1 MSEQVLYRKYR
12 PKHFDEVVGQEHVVS
27 ALTSALESGK
37 TAHAYLFSGPRG
49 VGKTTMARLL
59 AKSLNCANLSKI
71 SERNFDDKLPARRNL
86 DEGGS
91 TRRPVR
97 QSFSDGGSLGEG
109 GLPIPCNTC
118 DLCKDFNEGRAFDLI
133 EIDAASN
140 RGIDEI
146 RELREG
152 VRFVPTK
159 GKYKTYIID
168 ETHMLTPPAFNALL
182 KTLEEPPAH
191 AVFVLATTE
200 LEKIPATI
208 ISRTQ
213 HFDFRRP
220 RVKQISERLQY
231 IAERE
236 KVKLEPDAAH
246 LISLAAEGSLRDA
259 ESILGQIMAVEDKKI
274 TRKEVEDILGLPRRE
289 AAKKMFEL
297 IAKKD
302 APGALALIQEVSDG
316 GYDLVSF
323 SKILLQYFRNALFL
337 KTDPA
342 LKKFVESD
350 MLPDELEA
358 ISAHLASFGPQD
370 LSRGLQV
377 ITANMWAFKKTPIPQ
392 LPLELTIIDLIHG
405 ENHPA

>member
-1 MSEQVLYRKYR
+1 MREQVLYRKYR

-27 ALTSALESGK
+27 AFTSALESGK

-49 VGKTTMARLL
+49 IGKTTVARLI
-59 AKSLNCANLSKI
+59 AKSLNCTGQK
-71 SERNFDDKLPARRNL
+71 R
-86 DEGGS
+86 
-91 TRRPVR
+91 
-97 QSFSDGGSLGEG
+97 
-109 GLPIPCNTC
+109 PCNTC
-118 DLCKDFNEGRAFDLI
+118 ELCNDFNNGRAFDLI
-133 EIDAASN
+133 EIDAAST

-220 RVKQISERLQY
+220 RVTQIADRLAE
-231 IAERE
+231 IAKKEEVVLE
-236 KVKLEPDAAH
+236 KDASH

-274 TRKEVEDILGLPRRE
+274 TRKEVEDILGMPRRE

-297 IAKKD
+297 IARKD
-302 APGALALIQEVSDG
+302 ASGALALIQEVSDG
-316 GYDLVSF
+316 GYDLASF

-337 KTDPA
+337 KTDLA
-342 LKKFVESD
+342 LKKFVEAE

-358 ISAHLASFGPQD
+358 VSSHLASFTPQD

-377 ITANMWAFKKTPIPQ
+377 ITSNLSAFKKTPISQ
-392 LPLELTIIDLIHG
+392 LPLELTVIDLIHG
-405 ENHPA
+405 RPNVEEK